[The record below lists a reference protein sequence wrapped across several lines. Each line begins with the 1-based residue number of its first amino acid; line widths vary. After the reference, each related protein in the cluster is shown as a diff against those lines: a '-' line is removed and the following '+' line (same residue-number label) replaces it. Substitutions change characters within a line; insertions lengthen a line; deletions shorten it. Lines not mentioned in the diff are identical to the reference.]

1 MKAKNAKPFSE
12 NIHFLFRYIPF
23 SLIFYSVIILHFQKI
38 FVISLNMKLNLKLTS
53 ILLILAL
60 TFLNEAEGK
69 KKKSKKSSGK
79 VKFDSKLLKCLVCR
93 AAVNEFAWAVLKVDP
108 TKKVDTGSWR
118 LSADGQNQRQ
128 IVSV

>member
-1 MKAKNAKPFSE
+1 MIKTWVIFAPFTSM
-12 NIHFLFRYIPF
+12 H
-23 SLIFYSVIILHFQKI
+23 K
-38 FVISLNMKLNLKLTS
+38 SLNMKLNLKLTS
-53 ILLILAL
+53 ILIILAL

-118 LSADGQNQRQ
+118 LSADGKNQRQ